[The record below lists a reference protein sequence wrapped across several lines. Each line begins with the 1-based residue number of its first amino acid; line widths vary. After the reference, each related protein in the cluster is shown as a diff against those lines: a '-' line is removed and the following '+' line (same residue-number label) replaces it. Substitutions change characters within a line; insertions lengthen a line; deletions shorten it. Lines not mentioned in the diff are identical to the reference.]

1 MLRFILLCFG
11 LLAFA
16 FYQMS
21 GGADFDSEKL
31 RLSRIEAPA
40 DLNETNPDATATAQ
54 LQQPIPADVT
64 RVSLNLTSVDDV
76 LRPTNRRTQAA
87 RVIPETEEAVTEEE
101 PVIILPSLI
110 TDRVVI
116 TPVDFGAADEP
127 APEPL
132 AATTPDRTA
141 IRSVTGASVNMRGGP
156 GTNYSVIDQLMR
168 GDKVEILQNPGDG
181 WVQLRPIDGD
191 AIGWIAEFL
200 LSDG

>member
-1 MLRFILLCFG
+1 MLRFILISFG
-11 LLAFA
+11 FLAFA

-40 DLNETNPDATATAQ
+40 VVNETNLDVAATAQ
-54 LQQPIPADVT
+54 VLRPIPADVT
-64 RVSLNLTSVDDV
+64 RVSLDLTSVNDV
-76 LRPTNRRTQAA
+76 LRPTNLRTQAA
-87 RVIPETEEAVTEEE
+87 RVIPEAEVVVTEEE
-101 PVIILPSLI
+101 PLIVLPSLI

-127 APEPL
+127 APAPI
-132 AATTPDRTA
+132 AAPNRAA

-156 GTNYSVIDQLMR
+156 GTSYAVIDRLLR
-168 GDKVEILQNPGDG
+168 GDKVEILQDPGAG
-181 WVQLRPIDGD
+181 WVQLRPVGSDTT
-191 AIGWIAEFL
+191 GWIAEFL